1 MLLTV
6 HRYGSG
12 CTFVLNFQPSLLIY
26 MKWSFFFTSA
36 IGKKIVVGLSGLFL
50 ISFLVIHCGLN
61 ACIFADLSI
70 FDPADN
76 GEMFNRAAHF
86 MGSTVLIRIIE
97 IFLFVGFFIHIIQ
110 SYQLTVQNRRRR
122 GIGYEKPLGERGSKW
137 YSRSMGLLGTIIL
150 LFLIVHISAFWW
162 PSRVSQTLQP
172 VSYGNGVEMH
182 NLFLRM
188 YEVFQSPAI
197 VVLYLLACLSL
208 AFHLAHGFSS
218 AFRTMGVHNRK
229 YIQMLRGFGYFFAVT
244 VSLLFALMPVSMY
257 LGWVSPG

>member
-1 MLLTV
+1 
-6 HRYGSG
+6 
-12 CTFVLNFQPSLLIY
+12 
-26 MKWSFFFTSA
+26 MKWSFFFTSV

-61 ACIFADLSI
+61 ACIFADL
-70 FDPADN
+70 FDSADN

-86 MGSTVLIRIIE
+86 MGATVVIRIIE
-97 IFLFVGFFIHIIQ
+97 VFLFIGFIIHIVQ

-122 GIGYEKPLGERGSKW
+122 DIGYKVALGERGSRW

-162 PSRVSQTLQP
+162 PSRVSKDLQP
-172 VSYGNGVEMH
+172 VNYGNGVEVH

-188 YEVFQSPAI
+188 YEVFQNPAI
-197 VVLYLLACLSL
+197 VVLYILACVSL
-208 AFHLAHGFSS
+208 AFHLMHGFSS

-229 YIQMLRGFGYFFAVT
+229 YLDMLRYFGYFFAIT
-244 VSLLFALMPVSMY
+244 VSVLFALMPVSMY
-257 LGWVSPG
+257 LHWVGPT